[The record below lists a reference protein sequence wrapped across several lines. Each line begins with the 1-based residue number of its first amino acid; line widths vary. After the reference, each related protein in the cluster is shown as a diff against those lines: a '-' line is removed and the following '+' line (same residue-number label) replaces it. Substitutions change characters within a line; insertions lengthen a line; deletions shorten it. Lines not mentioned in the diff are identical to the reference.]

1 MVSGIKVV
9 MNRLWWWSG
18 GIVGVLVVVV
28 GYLVATGFPGRSDA
42 LAVRQPGTCALLTGG
57 PEGTT
62 GRSTPYGA
70 ITSCQML
77 GRRTTLSGDPDGTVF
92 VMLETD
98 QGPVTLRVEY
108 DGDGDAYTADAIEIP
123 SWLAPGISGDTA
135 NRLKEAIT
143 KRGGMRAEPWR
154 VRPAVG

>member
-1 MVSGIKVV
+1 

-42 LAVRQPGTCALLTGG
+42 LAARQPGTCALLTGG

-62 GRSTPYGA
+62 GQSTPYGA

-98 QGPVTLRVEY
+98 RGPVTMRVEY
-108 DGDGDAYTADAIEIP
+108 NGEGDAYTADAVEIP

-135 NRLKEAIT
+135 NRLKDGINQ
-143 KRGGMRAEPWR
+143 RGGLRAEPWR
-154 VRPAVG
+154 VHPAAS